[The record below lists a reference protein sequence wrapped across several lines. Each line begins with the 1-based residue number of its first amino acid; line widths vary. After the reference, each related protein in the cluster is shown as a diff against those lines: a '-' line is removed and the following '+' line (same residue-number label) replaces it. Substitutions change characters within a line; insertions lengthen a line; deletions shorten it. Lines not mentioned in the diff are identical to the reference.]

1 MKAAKPKFSASSVV
15 PGGELYIP
23 LEGILDPA
31 AEIALLD
38 KEIEKAKAFAASIE
52 RKLSNE
58 KFVNGAPEAVVN
70 AERTKLATQQDIIAK
85 STKALEELR

>member
-1 MKAAKPKFSASSVV
+1 MTEASIWHEVQ
-15 PGGELYIP
+15 
-23 LEGILDPA
+23 
-31 AEIALLD
+31 
-38 KEIEKAKAFAASIE
+38 IEKAKSFAASIE

-85 STKALEELR
+85 NEAALKELK